1 MSKRVLTT
9 LLGVGLLVVGT
20 NRPAYATAFDFN
32 APALAVNG
40 TAANVQ
46 TYMNG
51 LLGAG
56 QSVVVT
62 TDGGAGNQIVTN
74 SYNGE
79 GHVVGPGGVSV
90 TLGTTD
96 GGVGHGG
103 ANDNFLYTFGGT
115 YIQMIFSGLTV
126 SSISFDYEIFP
137 DNTCSVGSCS
147 AGFPDFLFNTQ
158 VGNGPW
164 TNQLT
169 ALGAFPVNQDSPVTM
184 PVGSGGG
191 YETSAQLGPQTYS
204 VNLGPG
210 VTGIRFVDWPPTIG
224 VDNVCINCPGPHTP
238 VPEPG
243 SLALLGTGLFAL
255 ARGFRKKS

>member
-1 MSKRVLTT
+1 MSKRALSV
-9 LLGVGLLVVGT
+9 LLGAGLFVVAT
-20 NRPAYATAFDFN
+20 NQPAYATAFNFN
-32 APALAVNG
+32 APGLAVNG

-62 TDGGAGNQIVTN
+62 TDGGAGNQIVTS
-74 SYNGE
+74 SYDGE
-79 GHVVGPGGVSV
+79 GHVVGPGGVPV

-115 YIQMIFSGLTV
+115 YIQMTFSGLTV

-137 DNTCSVGSCS
+137 DNTCSVGNCA

-158 VGNGPW
+158 VGNGAW
-164 TNQLT
+164 VNQLT
-169 ALGAFPVNQDSPVTM
+169 ALGSFPVNQDSPVTM
-184 PVGSGGG
+184 PAGSP
-191 YETSAQLGPQTYS
+191 YETSAQLGPQTFS
-204 VNLGPG
+204 MNLGPG
-210 VTGIRFVDWPPTIG
+210 VTGLRFVDWP
-224 VDNVCINCPGPHTP
+224 
-238 VPEPG
+238 
-243 SLALLGTGLFAL
+243 
-255 ARGFRKKS
+255 